1 MKAVIAC
8 SVIAVAL
15 SGCASM
21 VPTRRRPPDALPLDV
36 GDGIGSQY
44 GNYEM
49 RSAGETHDADGDR
62 CVIFNWDR
70 PLNKNYAIR
79 YSSESCESKD
89 HPIWMNTTA
98 YTRTVIPMS
107 QSNLK
112 GRPPKP

>member
-1 MKAVIAC
+1 MRLAIAC
-8 SVIAVAL
+8 SAIAVAL
-15 SGCASM
+15 CGCSSVA
-21 VPTRRRPPDALPLDV
+21 PTRSRQTDRLSFDI
-36 GDGIGSQY
+36 GDGVGSQY

-49 RSAGETHDADGDR
+49 LPGGETHDADGDR

-98 YTRTVIPMS
+98 YMRTVIPMS

-112 GRPPKP
+112 NAPHTP